1 MLAAARAWHRCQGP
15 LRTAVRARASKGDD
29 LDELAK
35 RLGHRWNNVE
45 RLRSAVSHP
54 AHRPP
59 GEVDRYKAK
68 RFERFEFL
76 GDRVLNLVIAE
87 YLHETYPN
95 EDEATANLRIMKL
108 IRSEALLAVGRG
120 WRLPSPP
127 GFSAPTG
134 SNGITADTV
143 ESVVAAVF
151 RDAGY
156 EAARNFV
163 RNAWAPLF
171 AEMDRDGPPSKDAK
185 TRLIELANARGMP
198 LPKYEVVARGG
209 KSHQPEFTVRGHFD
223 GISEVATARAAGG
236 RRPRRRAEM
245 LAAEKILR
253 RLEELDKDDD
263 VRRALRGL
271 G

>member
-156 EAARNFV
+156 EATRDFV
-163 RNAWAPLF
+163 RNAWAPLL
-171 AEMDRDGPPSKDAK
+171 AEMDREGPPGKDAK
-185 TRLIELANARGMP
+185 TRLG
-198 LPKYEVVARGG
+198 
-209 KSHQPEFTVRGHFD
+209 
-223 GISEVATARAAGG
+223 
-236 RRPRRRAEM
+236 
-245 LAAEKILR
+245 
-253 RLEELDKDDD
+253 
-263 VRRALRGL
+263 
-271 G
+271 

>member
-108 IRSEALLAVGRG
+108 IRSEALVAVGRG
-120 WRLPSPP
+120 WQLPSPP
-127 GFSAPTG
+127 GFTA

-156 EAARNFV
+156 EAARDFV

-171 AEMDRDGPPSKDAK
+171 AEMDREGPPGKDAK
-185 TRLIELANARGMP
+185 TRLGEVANERGVP
-198 LPKYEVVARGG
+198 QPKYEVVARGG

>member
-108 IRSEALLAVGRG
+108 IRSEALVAVGRG

-127 GFSAPTG
+127 GFNAG
-134 SNGITADTV
+134 NGITADTV

>member
-156 EAARNFV
+156 EAARDFV

-171 AEMDRDGPPSKDAK
+171 AEMDREGPPGKDAK
-185 TRLIELANARGMP
+185 TRLGEVANERGVP
-198 LPKYEVVARGG
+198 QPKYEVVARGG

-253 RLEELDKDDD
+253 RLEKLDKDDD